1 MSSAPETDRFLRG
14 SHGAVAWVA
23 DRPALLYL
31 LALAVSGLLVLFGGF
46 PLMLGFV
53 RTSLEAV
60 PGVAFAVFGA
70 VITALS
76 ILITL
81 KSTPFF
87 RRLQDDKNRVWQRIV
102 QNFIQAAL
110 VVAALGVL
118 ALFFSPD
125 SFARLALRVR
135 QAVAFGYFFLFSASV
150 LFLVISLYHLQLMAN
165 APVAHDEQG
174 GS

>member
-23 DRPALLYL
+23 DRPVLLYL
-31 LALAVSGLLVLFGGF
+31 LALVPPGLLTLGGSGV
-46 PLMLGFV
+46 MHSFV
-53 RTSLEAV
+53 QTSLSAM

-125 SFARLALRVR
+125 SFSRLAPQVR

-150 LFLVISLYHLQLMAN
+150 LFLVVSLYHLRLMAN